1 MQNQRNLVLSSVL
14 AVLMLATRTDHF
26 GSSLSL
32 PDASLAVF
40 FLAGFYLRGKF
51 VFPLLLAEAG
61 LIDYVAISHFGVSDF
76 CVSPAYVFLIPA
88 YAAPW
93 VAGFW
98 LRHKV
103 DWNWHSL
110 LPLAGSLFVSV
121 SLAFLFSNGSF
132 YWLSGRYPDP
142 NWSQYVERAAHY
154 FPPYL
159 SSPLLYVTIAAF
171 LHILLRALPSLRASS
186 GHERRA

>member
-1 MQNQRNLVLSSVL
+1 MQYLSKFVIPSAL
-14 AVLMLATRTDHF
+14 ALLMLATRSDHF
-26 GSSLSL
+26 GSSLHL

-51 VFPLLLAEAG
+51 VFPLLLTEAV
-61 LIDYVAISHFGVSDF
+61 LIDYVAIAHFGVSDF

-93 VAGFW
+93 AAGIW
-98 LRHKV
+98 LRRKAA
-103 DWNWHSL
+103 WNWASL
-110 LPLAGSLFVSV
+110 PVLAGSLLVGTAS
-121 SLAFLFSNGSF
+121 AFLFSNGSF

-142 NWSQYVERAAHY
+142 NWGQYVERAAHY

-159 SSPLLYVTIAAF
+159 SSPFLYVALAVVSHGLIHGLQA
-171 LHILLRALPSLRASS
+171 LRTAGR
-186 GHERRA
+186 HEVG

>member
-1 MQNQRNLVLSSVL
+1 MRNQRKLVLSFAL
-14 AVLMLATRTDHF
+14 ALLMLATRTDHF

-61 LIDYVAISHFGVSDF
+61 LIDYVAIAHFGVSDF

-93 VAGFW
+93 AAGFW
-98 LRHKV
+98 LRRRL
-103 DWNWHSL
+103 DWNWRSL
-110 LPLAGSLFVSV
+110 APLTGALFAGVF
-121 SLAFLFSNGSF
+121 LAFLFSNGSF

-142 NWSQYVERAAHY
+142 NWSQYVERGMHY

-159 SSPLLYVTIAAF
+159 SGAFLYVTLAAF
-171 LHILLRALPSLRASS
+171 LHILLHALPLLRASS
-186 GHERRA
+186 GHERGA